1 MMPRMCLTIC
11 EAVDIPVIAIGGITK
26 DNIKDLAGSGICGI
40 AVISAIF
47 AQKDI
52 EAATAELKERTVSAL
67 K

>member
-1 MMPRMCLTIC
+1 MSHQTLKEIC

-26 DNIKDLAGSGICGI
+26 ENVSELKESGICGI

-52 EAATAELKERTVSAL
+52 RKAATELKQRVREIV
-67 K
+67 